1 MRLIKAFG
9 LAAIAATAA
18 MAFVG
23 ASPAMATGSTALCHN
38 DVIECPE
45 LSVHVIKNEQ
55 GEIIEEIP
63 LGQISLLHMVLTA
76 GHVGKLHGTNPTIN
90 ILCLEV
96 LAEGHVLEL
105 AQPQE
110 IHLLELN
117 FGGCG
122 TNSGHSNCNIEAL
135 EIPVLID
142 VLNEGSGLGSATGQN
157 GVTLVDC
164 EVPFIG
170 HVVCEYTGEGL
181 GFDVKSA
188 GGENGHGMLNSAGTE
203 LENIGGPGFLCSDT
217 SEIEEGLLEPLTDVY
232 LSS

>member
-23 ASPAMATGSTALCHN
+23 ASPAMATGSTALCN
-38 DVIECPE
+38 TNTNPCTSPYE
-45 LSVHVIKNEQ
+45 
-55 GEIIEEIP
+55 
-63 LGQISLLHMVLTA
+63 LLHMQLTA

-96 LAEGHVLEL
+96 LAEGHVLAL
-105 AQPQE
+105 GNPQE